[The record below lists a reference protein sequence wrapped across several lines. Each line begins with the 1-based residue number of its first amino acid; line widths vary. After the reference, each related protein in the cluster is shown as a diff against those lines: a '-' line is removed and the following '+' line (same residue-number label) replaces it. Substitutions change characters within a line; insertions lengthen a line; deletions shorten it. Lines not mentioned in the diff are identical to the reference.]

1 MSDTEILE
9 RAFTSTRSVL
19 ERVSP
24 DQLDLPT
31 PCASWT
37 VRGLVNH
44 MVGGPFYFAS
54 CLESGTHPAAGA
66 TDYAA
71 GDIVGSYDDGAARA
85 VAAFGAPGAGERMI
99 TLPFGTLPGSVFI
112 GIASTDVFAH
122 GWDLARATAQPCDLD
137 PQLAAQLLERARAM
151 LPESMRGPDGKAP
164 FGPSTQAPAG
174 ATAADELAA
183 FLGRPV

>member
-1 MSDTEILE
+1 VSDTDMLE
-9 RAFTSTRSVL
+9 RAFASTRSVL
-19 ERVSP
+19 DRVTP

-31 PCASWT
+31 PCASWD
-37 VRGLVNH
+37 VRALVNH

-54 CLESGTHPAAGA
+54 CMESGAHPAAGA

-85 VAAFGAPGAGERMI
+85 VAAFAAPGADERMI
-99 TLPFGTLPGSVFI
+99 TLPFGTLPGAVFL

-122 GWDLARATAQPCDLD
+122 GWDLARATAQSCDLD
-137 PQLAAQLLERARAM
+137 AQLAAQLLERARAM
-151 LPESMRGPDGKAP
+151 LPDSMRGPDGKAP
-164 FGPSTQAPAG
+164 FGPTVQPPAS